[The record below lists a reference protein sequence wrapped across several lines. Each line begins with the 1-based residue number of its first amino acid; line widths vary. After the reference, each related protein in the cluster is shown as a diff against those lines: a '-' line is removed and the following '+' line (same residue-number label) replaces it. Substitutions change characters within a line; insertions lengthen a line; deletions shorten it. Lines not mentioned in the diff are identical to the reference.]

1 MQGPFP
7 AADMIKWFEGGF
19 LQAELLVCGTERKVS
34 PPNLPTKDY
43 FVALGTWLG
52 WVRTGNRFESV
63 KLDEI
68 KVRTIPDVIQKLK
81 GATGKK
87 EEGKEEEGKETDNDD
102 EGKDE
107 ENEEQEQGD
116 DYDDKES
123 RELAANLVKMAI
135 ERTISK
141 SEEEVK

>member
-19 LQAELLVCGTERKVS
+19 LQAELLICGTERKVS

-68 KVRTIPDVIQKLK
+68 KVRTIPEVIQKLK
-81 GATGKK
+81 GATSGGGTEKK
-87 EEGKEEEGKETDNDD
+87 EEGKEKGVTERDDDD
-102 EGKDE
+102 E
-107 ENEEQEQGD
+107 
-116 DYDDKES
+116 
-123 RELAANLVKMAI
+123 
-135 ERTISK
+135 
-141 SEEEVK
+141 